1 MDTQGKLGF
10 HTVFGQKSEVGAEWA
25 LDMLII
31 KPTT

>member
-10 HTVFGQKSEVGAEWA
+10 HTVFGQKSEVRAEWT
-25 LDMLII
+25 LDMLIN